1 MAALYCILEIRVTV
15 NLKWIFT
22 HTHIHTQAGEVGRKA
37 AAIPDNVGS
46 LTSGVHT
53 KHDSYLMTHNKGEAD
68 LL

>member
-1 MAALYCILEIRVTV
+1 MTALDCILEIRVTV

-22 HTHIHTQAGEVGRKA
+22 HTGSGEVGRKA
-37 AAIPDNVGS
+37 TAIPDNVDS

-53 KHDSYLMTHNKGEAD
+53 KHGSYLMTHDKGEAD